1 MSESSVIVSEA
12 AKPLRPSTWR
22 MLQELGRGFW
32 IFFGLA
38 FFFNLGLT
46 IFFFLYNLYLLDLGY
61 NERFLGLVVGVF
73 AIGSMAGAL
82 PAGVLAQRLGLRKT
96 LLLCLTLAAAAS
108 ALRAAVSSQ
117 FALLT
122 FAFVAGIALAM
133 WAVCLSPAVA
143 QLTNERSRPLGFS
156 ITFST
161 GIGIGI
167 LGGVL
172 GGHLPGWLASHSLS
186 NSPHSKQAA
195 LLVSTAVT
203 ALALIPALF
212 LHFPSAFANTRRVIP
227 RSPFLI
233 RFLIVMGIWTLVT
246 GAFSPFFNAY
256 ATQGVHFS
264 VEHVGTIFSVSQMTQ
279 VVTVLASPIIFRK
292 LGFVTSIGYMQF
304 AAAVCFAWLA
314 LDVHG
319 ASLLLS
325 YSCLVGFQWMCEPGM
340 YSLLMSRVS
349 TAEQSGA
356 SALNALVISASQAL
370 AGTLAGAA

>member
-122 FAFVAGIALAM
+122 FAFVAGIAQN
-133 WAVCLSPAVA
+133 
-143 QLTNERSRPLGFS
+143 QL
-156 ITFST
+156 
-161 GIGIGI
+161 
-167 LGGVL
+167 
-172 GGHLPGWLASHSLS
+172 
-186 NSPHSKQAA
+186 KAA
-195 LLVSTAVT
+195 LAIGQSESLGVC
-203 ALALIPALF
+203 
-212 LHFPSAFANTRRVIP
+212 RRH
-227 RSPFLI
+227 
-233 RFLIVMGIWTLVT
+233 
-246 GAFSPFFNAY
+246 
-256 ATQGVHFS
+256 Q
-264 VEHVGTIFSVSQMTQ
+264 
-279 VVTVLASPIIFRK
+279 
-292 LGFVTSIGYMQF
+292 
-304 AAAVCFAWLA
+304 
-314 LDVHG
+314 
-319 ASLLLS
+319 
-325 YSCLVGFQWMCEPGM
+325 
-340 YSLLMSRVS
+340 
-349 TAEQSGA
+349 
-356 SALNALVISASQAL
+356 
-370 AGTLAGAA
+370 